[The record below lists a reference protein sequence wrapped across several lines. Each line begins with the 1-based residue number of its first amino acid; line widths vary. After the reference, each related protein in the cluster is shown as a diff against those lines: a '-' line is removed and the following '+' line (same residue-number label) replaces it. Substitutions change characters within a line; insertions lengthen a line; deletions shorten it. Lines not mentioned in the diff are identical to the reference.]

1 MTMLLGLSWQ
11 GWLLAVAAGFVA
23 GLLYFGSIR
32 LQAGYLVER
41 GGKGEK
47 GDWLLPLAL
56 VGRLI
61 FLGAAL
67 YLAVKMAPREG
78 VAVVLLCALAGLLG
92 ARFLLIR
99 RARSGERGAEIPGE
113 TPGGMGEGTER

>member
-1 MTMLLGLSWQ
+1 MSMLLGLSWQ
-11 GWLLAVAAGFVA
+11 GWLLAGAAGFVV
-23 GLLYFGSIR
+23 GLIYFGSIR
-32 LQAGYLVER
+32 LQASYLVER
-41 GGKGEK
+41 GGKGERR
-47 GDWLLPLAL
+47 DWLLPLAL

-67 YLAVKMAPREG
+67 YLTVKMAPREG
-78 VAVVLLCALAGLLG
+78 VAVALLCALAGLLA

-99 RARSGERGAEIPGE
+99 RARSEERGMEIPGT